1 MAHRLRDPF
10 YSAVRSGGSRA
21 PQGLPGLIAGLKR
34 VQECPPGPRDTKLEL
49 RGPPHRHAS
58 TPVSPSA
65 SLPLGPKARFYVH
78 PQMAEDLIDTHLPAA
93 HRLLGISVGYF
104 LQDFADI
111 MGHQKLQRCWE
122 LLFHH
127 SVVIL
132 CFGFAFLVH
141 RFVGFATV
149 ALLVEV
155 NSIFL
160 HLRTILLMAG
170 LAHTTSYRLTSLV
183 NLGTYMVFRIT
194 TLAWMTRWLVL
205 NRENIPPNT
214 YALSTVGMA
223 VMTPMN
229 IVLFYRLLRSD
240 FLTSS
245 RREKEK

>member
-1 MAHRLRDPF
+1 MDLL
-10 YSAVRSGGSRA
+10 VLGGSVVAFRLLNG
-21 PQGLPGLIAGLKR
+21 GLERL
-34 VQECPPGPRDTKLEL
+34 VPPP
-49 RGPPHRHAS
+49 
-58 TPVSPSA
+58 PSA
-65 SLPLGPKARFYVH
+65 QRNRWKWRNIWTSLAHSLLSGSWALLGFYFH

-93 HRLLGISVGYF
+93 HHLLGISVGYF
-104 LQDFADI
+104 VQDFVD
-111 MGHQKLQRCWE
+111 MMYHQKIQQCWE

-141 RFVGFATV
+141 RFVGFAMV
-149 ALLVEV
+149 ALLVEI

-170 LAHTTSYRLTSLV
+170 LAHTTSYRLTSLL
-183 NLGTYMVFRIT
+183 NLGTYVVFRIT

-214 YALSTVGMA
+214 YTLSTVGMA

-229 IVLFYRLLRSD
+229 IVLFYRLLRND